1 LLQKNAARVL
11 LAGQQ
16 HLFFIIHSQKKMLL
30 PCSVLP
36 GALKISSGYGI
47 VGEYSEKEA
56 GHGSG
61 KKPA

>member
-1 LLQKNAARVL
+1 MQSQSKIGETSLPMDNCRVSSSKN
-11 LAGQQ
+11 GE
-16 HLFFIIHSQKKMLL
+16 SQM
-30 PCSVLP
+30 P